1 MPSPPVADPQG
12 PLTTTE
18 VVVTSSSPLV
28 GSTARE
34 LALRDRYHAQLIGIA
49 RQGAFLTRQVAETPI
64 RSGDVLL
71 VQLPER
77 RTEEVFRSLRVLP
90 TGVTPAAVEGGRP
103 LLVVGIWVV
112 AITIASVGLLPVDI
126 AFALGAVAA
135 LLSGSLSPKEAYSAV
150 HWPVVILT
158 GCLIPFGTAVTESG
172 AAGQIASTLLSTG
185 LRSPWSVLA

>member
-1 MPSPPVADPQG
+1 MSGDPYEWATPRSGALLQAGDRLILRSRAENLSELLQGSGLDRLPPPAEGTRVPSPPVADPQG

-90 TGVTPAAVEGGRP
+90 TGV
-103 LLVVGIWVV
+103 
-112 AITIASVGLLPVDI
+112 
-126 AFALGAVAA
+126 
-135 LLSGSLSPKEAYSAV
+135 
-150 HWPVVILT
+150 
-158 GCLIPFGTAVTESG
+158 
-172 AAGQIASTLLSTG
+172 
-185 LRSPWSVLA
+185 